1 MGACATP
8 NKKER
13 KRTDGLESWPHFET
27 EARHFRVSWTIYS
40 EGRSFMTTA
49 GGLVADVYTLDEI
62 FVLSSAILDLRA
74 SCILYSFLLSAL
86 SGLSSGSGSSISCCL
101 SNKESNQTPRPSLV
115 TAISWRMTG
124 TGEAQVL
131 VRDDRS
137 CSDTARPTWP
147 LSVFSWDAV
156 MLLLPPEVGCALQS
170 CRQTLANTSDRLSP
184 VCRPT
189 TSDRLQTLKFPL
201 GLKQQP
207 HRSTRSSSSSSPL
220 LDRQHHHH
228 QFSPVYILIMYLY
241 FRMMG
246 YGLQRQPV
254 SWRRPQLLSVYQV
267 DS

>member
-1 MGACATP
+1 MRWERVP
-8 NKKER
+8 PRIRKKE
-13 KRTDGLESWPHFET
+13 KEQTDLKVDHTLKLKLVTSVSAGRFT
-27 EARHFRVSWTIYS
+27 ARV
-40 EGRSFMTTA
+40 GRLCFVTTA

-101 SNKESNQTPRPSLV
+101 SNKESNQTPRPSSV

-156 MLLLPPEVGCALQS
+156 MLLLPPEVGCALQTNAGEHF
-170 CRQTLANTSDRLSP
+170 RQAFSS
-184 VCRPT
+184 V
-189 TSDRLQTLKFPL
+189 SDRLQTLKFPL